1 MNINTFGIDIFVF
14 ALCSY
19 IVIELCKAFSKNE
32 DEKRMLNK
40 LFSKF
45 IISIIL
51 FSIIVEIT
59 LPINNIVMA
68 FQVIFITITLLT
80 ILSIFTSTKD
90 DKFIIPIELLL
101 IFPAIIGLMIVTLL
115 TPIIIPATV
124 GIMVVVFVKL
134 SECEKHGRYR
144 INIYR

>member
-1 MNINTFGIDIFVF
+1 MNINTFGTEIFLF
-14 ALCSY
+14 ALGSY
-19 IVIELCKAFSKNE
+19 IVIELCKAISKNE
-32 DEKRMLNK
+32 DEKQMLNK
-40 LFSKF
+40 LFYKF

-51 FSIIVEIT
+51 FSIVVEIT

-68 FQVIFITITLLT
+68 FQCIFSTITLLT
-80 ILSIFTSTKD
+80 ILSILTFTKD

-101 IFPAIIGLMIVTLL
+101 IFPAIVGLMIVTLL

-134 SECEKHGRYR
+134 SEYEKHGRYR
-144 INIYR
+144 INIW